1 MSVSIMEALQNANHN
16 IDNLKTM
23 PMLLPLVKEQ
33 LNNAATLLE
42 KGYSIWDEVEP
53 LLEKYGDVENVPEKG
68 RELISSVPQANALY
82 EEIGMWSKNTFPD
95 ANSIDHLQKLKDE
108 AQEAKEAPSK
118 IEEYADCIIAL
129 LAGAWKADIAFFELI
144 EAVED
149 KLKVNK
155 QRKWQKLPN
164 GTYQHLPNKQT

>member
-1 MSVSIMEALQNANHN
+1 MDIQYLINKYENLSKALEGLETEGIVNNFLADLRKLQ
-16 IDNLKTM
+16 LKNGK
-23 PMLLPLVKEQ
+23 LPIPHIR
-33 LNNAATLLE
+33 A
-42 KGYSIWDEVEP
+42 S
-53 LLEKYGDVENVPEKG
+53 
-68 RELISSVPQANALY
+68 ALY

-108 AQEAKEAPSK
+108 AQEAKEAPYK

-129 LAGAWKADIAFFELI
+129 LVGAWNADIAFFELI